1 MKRME
6 NIFDLSKNGA
16 KKVYIDGELFP
27 IRVGM
32 REISLQNG
40 EKVLIYD
47 TSGPYTEENHT
58 IDIQR
63 GISGKYV
70 KTGRASDS
78 TSRISTRSYGTRG
91 KESSPLKWNT

>member
-40 EKVLIYD
+40 EKERKQITRYD
-47 TSGPYTEENHT
+47 PDYPVNAP
-58 IDIQR
+58 D
-63 GISGKYV
+63 
-70 KTGRASDS
+70 
-78 TSRISTRSYGTRG
+78 
-91 KESSPLKWNT
+91 

>member
-1 MKRME
+1 ME

-40 EKVLIYD
+40 ENQTFK
-47 TSGPYTEENHT
+47 NNC
-58 IDIQR
+58 
-63 GISGKYV
+63 KYNFLFFL
-70 KTGRASDS
+70 
-78 TSRISTRSYGTRG
+78 
-91 KESSPLKWNT
+91 LKQY

>member
-1 MKRME
+1 MFHVEHCKHKQQSQTCSTWNSNNMKRME

-40 EKVLIYD
+40 EKVLVYD
-47 TSGPYTEENHT
+47 TSGP
-58 IDIQR
+58 
-63 GISGKYV
+63 
-70 KTGRASDS
+70 
-78 TSRISTRSYGTRG
+78 
-91 KESSPLKWNT
+91 

>member
-1 MKRME
+1 ME

-47 TSGPYTEENHT
+47 TSGPYTEE
-58 IDIQR
+58 IIR
-63 GISGKYV
+63 SIFKEVSGKYV

>member
-1 MKRME
+1 ME

-40 EKVLIYD
+40 EKVARIRYERVRIRRKIIR
-47 TSGPYTEENHT
+47 SIFKEV
-58 IDIQR
+58 
-63 GISGKYV
+63 SGKYV

-78 TSRISTRSYGTRG
+78 TSRISTRSYGTRD

>member
-1 MKRME
+1 ME

-40 EKVLIYD
+40 EKVLD
-47 TSGPYTEENHT
+47 TIRAVRIRRKIIRSIFKEV
-58 IDIQR
+58 
-63 GISGKYV
+63 SGKYV

>member
-1 MKRME
+1 ME

-40 EKVLIYD
+40 EKVLVYD
-47 TSGPYTEENHT
+47 TSRPVYG
-58 IDIQR
+58 
-63 GISGKYV
+63 GKSYDRYS
-70 KTGRASDS
+70 KRYPES
-78 TSRISTRSYGTRG
+78 T
-91 KESSPLKWNT
+91 

>member
-40 EKVLIYD
+40 EKVLVYD

-63 GISGKYV
+63 
-70 KTGRASDS
+70 
-78 TSRISTRSYGTRG
+78 RSEERRVG
-91 KESSPLKWNT
+91 KECRSRWSPYH